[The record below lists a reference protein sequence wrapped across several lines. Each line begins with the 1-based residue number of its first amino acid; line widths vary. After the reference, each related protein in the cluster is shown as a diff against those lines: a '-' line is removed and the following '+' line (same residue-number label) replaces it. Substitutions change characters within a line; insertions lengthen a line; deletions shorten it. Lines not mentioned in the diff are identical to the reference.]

1 MRAGSKKYA
10 KLLHDLK
17 LGIMSGEMKEGEY
30 IPSEN
35 TIAEQYGLSR
45 PTVRKAVAELAGE
58 GLIRTI
64 AGKGSVVL
72 ALGDSPGN
80 RKVTLLNLY
89 WMLPSYEYP
98 MIEEIV
104 GRFNREH
111 AHIQVRL
118 VPFSSEIT
126 PLVYAGYKQQDMQEL
141 KPDLISI
148 SNRFLFELE
157 AEKIEAVLQP
167 LTDLHLE
174 TGNDIYDFLWKPARR
189 GGQLF
194 AVPVSFSPV
203 MLVYNRSMFEEGGLD
218 VPDGGWTW
226 DDFVQAAVRLSRQ
239 IDDSTVQYGFALSP
253 SFYRWPLFFMQEGGQ
268 FARSGKAFPPLNGAG
283 EAGIQFILDLIYKHR
298 AAPLLHTASDL
309 SEQIFQQ
316 GKVGMILSTYYLCT
330 LYRECRFDWGV
341 CKFPAGRHDRSLAIS
356 TNIGIGKGCEN
367 VHEARYFI
375 QYLLSTPIQALVK
388 ERSTTIPA
396 VRTVAESAEY
406 PHSAFAGSGYESFR
420 ETLGDIQLVND
431 LGLTCEQVTKL
442 SRAMEMVWFRTET
455 FEQVWKSLARE
466 YG

>member
-10 KLLHDLK
+10 KLLYDLK
-17 LGIMSGEMKEGEY
+17 LGIMSGELKEGDY

-35 TIAEQYGLSR
+35 TFVEQYGLSR
-45 PTVRKAVAELAGE
+45 PTVRKAIAELVQE
-58 GLIRTI
+58 GLIQTI

-72 ALGDSPGN
+72 ALGDSPSQM
-80 RKVTLLNLY
+80 KVTLLNLY

-98 MIEEIV
+98 MIQDIV
-104 GRFNREH
+104 ERFNREH
-111 AHIQVRL
+111 RHIQVRL
-118 VPFSSEIT
+118 VPFYSEVT
-126 PLVYAGYKQQDMQEL
+126 PLVYAGYKQQDRQEL

-167 LTDLHLE
+167 LTDLMLE
-174 TGNDIYDFLWKPARR
+174 TGDEIYDFLWKPAKRS
-189 GGQLF
+189 GQLF
-194 AVPVSFSPV
+194 AVPVTFSPV
-203 MLVYNRSMFEEGGLD
+203 MLVYNRSMFEQSGLD
-218 VPDGGWTW
+218 IPDSGWTW
-226 DDFVQAAVRLSRQ
+226 DDFVQAAMRLSRQ

-268 FARSGKAFPPLNGAG
+268 FERNGRVFRPLAGEG

-298 AAPLLHTASDL
+298 VAPLLHTGSDL

-330 LYRECRFDWGV
+330 LHKENRFDWGV
-341 CKFPAGRHDRSLAIS
+341 CKFPTGRHDRSLAIS
-356 TNIGIGKGCEN
+356 TNIGIGKECEN

-375 QYLLSTPIQALVK
+375 QYLLSAPIQALIK
-388 ERSTTIPA
+388 EKSTTIPA
-396 VRTVAESAEY
+396 VRTVAESPQF
-406 PHSAFAGSGYESFR
+406 PHSAFTGSGYYSFK

-431 LGLTCEQVTKL
+431 LGLTHEQVTRL
-442 SRAMEMVWFRTET
+442 SQAMEMVWFRTES
-455 FEQVWKSLARE
+455 FEQVWRSFAQEHR
-466 YG
+466 